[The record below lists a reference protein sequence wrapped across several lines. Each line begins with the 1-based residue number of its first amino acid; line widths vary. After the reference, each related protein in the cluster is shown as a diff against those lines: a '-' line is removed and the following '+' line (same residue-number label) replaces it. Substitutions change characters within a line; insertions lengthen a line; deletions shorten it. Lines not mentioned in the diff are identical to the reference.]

1 MINKE
6 IFRWL
11 QQQRKKQFLAIK
23 KTDLL
28 KLQKWV
34 FNKKEIYH
42 ESKKFFRIVGIKI
55 NTNFYKKKIWY
66 QPIIVQKEIGILGI
80 IKNIKTNKYLLQAK
94 VEPGNI
100 NKIQIS
106 PTVQATKSN
115 YSRIHGGKTI
125 PYLVYFKRKNKN
137 FSLQT
142 EQAFRYFNKKNSNIV
157 TFVKKKISV
166 NKKFRWF
173 SKTEII
179 NLLKEK
185 NLINMDTLSVFS
197 SFISKRKHDFPLN
210 SIKDISK
217 WKNSLNR
224 KFFLKNKIVR
234 LNLIKEWKITKR
246 KIYHQTNEYFSIIGV
261 KVKTNERE
269 ITGWS
274 QPIIQGSKMAFAGY
288 LIKRFNNTN
297 HYLCRYILKPGSK
310 VSTYTCSVNTS
321 KFNNYKKNKDLTDF
335 QKKLISDYFVNSK
348 FEKLYDNILS
358 DEGGRFYHS
367 QIRYMAC
374 KLNKKH
380 NIKLPENYI
389 WLSQNQIIDLIKK
402 QQVDIEARLLF
413 GIVNFEETI

>member
-1 MINKE
+1 MINKQ

-11 QQQRKKQFLAIK
+11 GQQRKEQFLTINK
-23 KTDLL
+23 INLS

-34 FNKKEIYH
+34 FNEKEIYH
-42 ESKKFFRIVGIKI
+42 ETKRFFRIVGIKI
-55 NTNFYKKKIWY
+55 NSNFYKKKIWY

-115 YSRIHGGKTI
+115 YSRIHGGKNI
-125 PYLVYFKRKNKN
+125 PYLAYFKRKNKN

-157 TFVKKKISV
+157 TFVSKKISV

-173 SKTEII
+173 SKAEII
-179 NLLKEK
+179 NLLKER

-197 SFISKRKHDFPLN
+197 SFINKEKIDFPVN
-210 SIKDISK
+210 TRKDILK
-217 WKNSLNR
+217 WKNSLNQ
-224 KFFLKNKIVR
+224 KFFLKNKIIS
-234 LNLIKEWKITKR
+234 LNLVKEWKLTKR
-246 KIYHQTNEYFSIIGV
+246 KIYHQTNDYFSIIGI

-310 VSTYTCSVNTS
+310 GSTYSCSVNTS

-335 QKKLISDYFVNSK
+335 QKNLISNYFVNSK
-348 FEKLYDNILS
+348 VEKLYDNILS

-374 KLNKKH
+374 ILDKKQ

-389 WLSQNQIIDLIKK
+389 WLSRNQIIDFIKK
-402 QQVDIEARLLF
+402 QQIDIEARLLF
-413 GIVNFEETI
+413 GILNFEETI

>member
-23 KTDLL
+23 KIDLL
-28 KLQKWV
+28 KLRKWV

-234 LNLIKEWKITKR
+234 LNLIKEWKLTKR
-246 KIYHQTNEYFSIIGV
+246 KIYHQTNEYFSIFGV

-269 ITGWS
+269 ITEWS

-402 QQVDIEARLLF
+402 QQIDIEARLLF
-413 GIVNFEETI
+413 GIVNFKETI

>member
-1 MINKE
+1 MINKK

-11 QQQRKKQFLAIK
+11 QQQRKKQFLTINK
-23 KTDLL
+23 INLS

-34 FNKKEIYH
+34 FNKKEMYH
-42 ESKKFFRIVGIKI
+42 ESKRFFRIVGIKI
-55 NTNFYKKKIWY
+55 NSNFYKKKIWY

-125 PYLVYFKRKNKN
+125 PYLAYFKRKNNN

-157 TFVKKKISV
+157 TFVSKKIDV

-173 SKTEII
+173 SKAEII
-179 NLLKEK
+179 NLLKER

-197 SFISKRKHDFPLN
+197 SFINKEKIDLPVNTR
-210 SIKDISK
+210 KDILK
-217 WKNSLNR
+217 WKNSLNQ
-224 KFFLKNKIVR
+224 KFFLKNKIVS
-234 LNLIKEWKITKR
+234 LNLVKEWKLTKR
-246 KIYHQTNEYFSIIGV
+246 KIYHQTNDYFSIIGI

-310 VSTYTCSVNTS
+310 TSTYTCSVNTS

-348 FEKLYDNILS
+348 VEKLYDNILS

-367 QIRYMAC
+367 QIRYMAH
-374 KLNKKH
+374 KLDKKQ

-389 WLSQNQIIDLIKK
+389 WLSQNQIIDFIKK
-402 QQVDIEARLLF
+402 QQIDIEARLLF
-413 GIVNFEETI
+413 GIVNFEDTI

>member
-380 NIKLPENYI
+380 NIK
-389 WLSQNQIIDLIKK
+389 
-402 QQVDIEARLLF
+402 
-413 GIVNFEETI
+413 

>member
-246 KIYHQTNEYFSIIGV
+246 KIYHQTNEYFSIFGV

-367 QIRYMAC
+367 QIKYMAC
-374 KLNKKH
+374 KLNDNQ
-380 NIKLPENYI
+380 NIVLPDYYI
-389 WLSQNQIIDLIKK
+389 WLSQNQIIDLINK
-402 QQVDIEARLLF
+402 QKIDIEARLLF
-413 GIVNFEETI
+413 GIINFKETI

>member
-1 MINKE
+1 MG
-6 IFRWL
+6 
-11 QQQRKKQFLAIK
+11 
-23 KTDLL
+23 L
-28 KLQKWV
+28 KLILI
-34 FNKKEIYH
+34 FI
-42 ESKKFFRIVGIKI
+42 
-55 NTNFYKKKIWY
+55 KKKIWY

-197 SFISKRKHDFPLN
+197 SFISKRKNDFPLN

-246 KIYHQTNEYFSIIGV
+246 KIYHQTNEYFSIFGV

-269 ITGWS
+269 ITEWS

>member
-23 KTDLL
+23 KIDLL
-28 KLQKWV
+28 KLRKWV

-197 SFISKRKHDFPLN
+197 SFISKRKNDFPLN

-234 LNLIKEWKITKR
+234 LNLIKEWKLTKR
-246 KIYHQTNEYFSIIGV
+246 KIYHQTNEYFSIFGV

-269 ITGWS
+269 ITEWS

>member
-1 MINKE
+1 MINKQ

-11 QQQRKKQFLAIK
+11 RQQRKEQFLTINK
-23 KTDLL
+23 INLS

-246 KIYHQTNEYFSIIGV
+246 KIYHQTNEYFSIFGV

-269 ITGWS
+269 ITEWS